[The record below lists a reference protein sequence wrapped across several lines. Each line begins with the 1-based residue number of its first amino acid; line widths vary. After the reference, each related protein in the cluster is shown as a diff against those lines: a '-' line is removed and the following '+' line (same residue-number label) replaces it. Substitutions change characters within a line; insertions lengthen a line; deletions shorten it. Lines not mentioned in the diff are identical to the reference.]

1 MKRSLIVLIFA
12 FLTAAVLTN
21 AQEPSK
27 PSIAPDARMAA
38 AHSVFLRNAGGSD
51 IPFEVISTSF
61 SEWGRFTVADDATKA
76 DLIVE
81 VASPDDG
88 RKKKEDSGNG
98 GLQAKL
104 GNGRR
109 SEPAA
114 APVSTRSDVL
124 MTVRD
129 GKNKV
134 SLWSATEQPKG
145 VEKGMSKEDKFAAA
159 GARLMARFKEKI
171 DPTPQP

>member
-1 MKRSLIVLIFA
+1 MKRSLMLVIFA
-12 FLTAAVLTN
+12 VLTAAALTN

-27 PSIAPDARMAA
+27 PSIAPDARIAA

-61 SEWGRFTVADDATKA
+61 SEWGRFTVEEDATKA

-88 RKKKEDSGNG
+88 RKKKEENG
-98 GLQAKL
+98 GLKV
-104 GNGRR
+104 GGSGHR
-109 SEPAA
+109 SEAPAA
-114 APVSTRSDVL
+114 APASTRSDVL

-134 SLWSATEQPKG
+134 ALWSATEQPKG